1 MSSLCVDKPISKK
14 EEDFLGRKGFADTVT
29 NAILGYE
36 DKYSESLTI
45 GLYGK
50 WGSGKT
56 SIINMILEDIKK
68 EDDVIFFKFEP
79 WLYSDTQQLISQFF
93 KDFSKAVNHK
103 NYGEEAEKIGKE
115 LETYATF
122 FDTISL
128 VPEPTTFF
136 ISKAASKI
144 FNSVGKASTK
154 WGKLKSKNLSTTK
167 ASIEEHLK
175 NFDKKIL
182 IVIDDIDRLNN
193 TEIRQIF
200 QMIKVLGNFPN
211 TVYLASMDKVVVTE
225 ALSEVQKGDGSEY
238 LEKIIHVPL
247 NVPSMSKSD
256 VDKFL
261 FSKLNEIISNIKDE
275 DFDQSYWGNIYH
287 SGFKYFFKN
296 IRDVIRYINILRFNY
311 SALENQ
317 VNVIDLI
324 AITGFQVFEP
334 RIYELMKNNPDMF
347 TGQIRDSSYGND
359 SEKENI
365 KEFFENSYNELEKLS
380 KENYLDLMQELFV
393 KINEIYSNTTYV
405 GALRECRKEGKVC
418 SPEFFDVYFK
428 MILSDNIISNY
439 DMKRYIDSAS
449 SENTFEK
456 TIIDLRE
463 SSLIL
468 KFLDRI
474 QDYTDDIEKEKY
486 QIIVSVLMNLGDS
499 FPEERGMFTF
509 GTNLDISRVFYQLL
523 SKLETDEERF
533 NILREAIENSENSI
547 NIVEYEVS
555 LLMQIHG
562 EYEKEAKPDS
572 EQIVTKEQ
580 LQVLKKIL
588 KDKIE
593 KWTDKY
599 TFTDLQ
605 DPLGLLYMWKR
616 LDENKAIDYIQKVIS
631 SDNGLIKYL
640 EMFNNV
646 SYSHSAGDY
655 IEQENKK
662 FNYKNVKDFIDL
674 EIIVQRVREIQKNLA
689 NYDVTEESKFS
700 IKMFLDYHD
709 GKISKDRF

>member
-1 MSSLCVDKPISKK
+1 MSSLSVDKPISKK
-14 EEDFLGRKGFADTVT
+14 EEDFLERKSFSEAVT

-36 DKYSESLTI
+36 DKYNESLTI

-56 SIINMILEDIKK
+56 SIINMILEDIEK
-68 EDDVIFFKFEP
+68 ENHVIFFKFEP

-103 NYGEEAEKIGKE
+103 DYGEEAEKIGKE

-128 VPEPTTFF
+128 VPEPTTFLM
-136 ISKAASKI
+136 SKVASKM

-167 ASIEEHLK
+167 ASIEKHLK

-211 TVYLASMDKVVVTE
+211 TVYLTSMDKEVVTE

-261 FSKLNEIISNIKDE
+261 FSKLNEIISNVKDE
-275 DFDQSYWGNIYH
+275 DFDQRYWSNIYH
-287 SGFKYFFKN
+287 SGFKYFFNN

-317 VNVIDLI
+317 VNIIDLI

-334 RIYELMKNNPDMF
+334 KVYELMKNNPDMF
-347 TGQIRDSSYGND
+347 TGQLIRDRSNKD
-359 SEKENI
+359 EQDKI
-365 KEFFENSYNELEKLS
+365 KEFFENSYNVLEKLS
-380 KENYLDLMQELFV
+380 KDNYLNLMQELFV
-393 KINEIYSNTTYV
+393 KISQIHNYTTYT
-405 GALRECRKEGKVC
+405 GALGRSRKEGKIC
-418 SPEFFDVYFK
+418 SPEFFDSYFK
-428 MILSDNIISNY
+428 MTLSDNVISNY
-439 DMKRYIDSAS
+439 DMKRYIVSAS
-449 SENTFEK
+449 CESSFEK
-456 TIIDLRE
+456 TIIDLIDRN
-463 SSLIL
+463 LIL

-474 QDYTDDIEKEKY
+474 RDYIDDIEKEKY
-486 QIIVSVLMNLGDS
+486 QIIVSVLMDLGDL
-499 FPEERGMFTF
+499 FPEEKNMFIF
-509 GTNLDISRVFYQLL
+509 GTKLNISGVFHQLL
-523 SKLETDEERF
+523 LKLETDEQRF
-533 NILREAIENSENSI
+533 DILKEAIENSENSI

-562 EYEKEAKPDS
+562 EYDKEEKSDS
-572 EQIVTKEQ
+572 EQIVTSEH
-580 LQVLKKIL
+580 LQILKKIL

-593 KWTDKY
+593 IWIGKY
-599 TFTDLQ
+599 IFTDLK

-616 LDENKAIDYIQKVIS
+616 LDEKKTMEYIQSAIS
-631 SDNGLIKYL
+631 TDNGLIKYL
-640 EMFNNV
+640 EMFNSI
-646 SYSHSAGDY
+646 SYRHSGNDY
-655 IEQENKK
+655 TARENKK
-662 FNYKNVKDFIDL
+662 FDYKNLKDFIDP
-674 EIIVQRVREIQKNLA
+674 EIIVQRVRKIQKHIVNH
-689 NYDVTEESKFS
+689 NVTEESKIS
-700 IKMFLDYHD
+700 IKMFLDYYD
-709 GKISKDRF
+709 GKIKHDRF